1 MTERGADGGDPGGEA
16 SADPLSDVP
25 DWDDEYLDR
34 VSDRLL
40 YSYDLERDRRVEG
53 ERFALYGRLEVE
65 NRKQFLHPAIT
76 YGHHEVT
83 EHLFVRRADGVR
95 VADLEALAALGD
107 DLGETWVDPGER
119 HFATE
124 FVFGLVVPSVP
135 DAVREH
141 VAGFESRT
149 LLRYGYDGHYAVR
162 LFVVAPVEETL
173 VASPGTDVAAAF
185 RLWSDAAAEES
196 SGGVVGRLASALGL
210 GAGRDR

>member
-1 MTERGADGGDPGGEA
+1 MTEGGTAGGGPAGSEDD
-16 SADPLSDVP
+16 ADPLAGVP
-25 DWDDEYLDR
+25 DWEDDYLDR

-83 EHLFVRRADGVR
+83 EHLFVRRASGAS
-95 VADLEALAALGD
+95 VADLEALASLGD
-107 DLGETWVDPGER
+107 RLGESWVDPGER
-119 HFATE
+119 HYATE
-124 FVFGLVVPSVP
+124 FVFGLVAPSVP

-162 LFVVAPVEETL
+162 LFVVAPEAEAL
-173 VASPGTDVAAAF
+173 VASPGADVATAF
-185 RLWSDAAAEES
+185 RLWDGGREEES
-196 SGGVVGRLASALGL
+196 GGGVVGRLVSALGL
-210 GAGRDR
+210 DRER